1 MFGRKEPVA
10 WVTDYLA
17 AGPAPASATALKWL
31 RDQGISAILNLCG
44 EFPDLKGIEEKYGF
58 EVYYLPVPDEEAPA
72 LKELEKALAWLDE
85 ALYLGKKVYI
95 HCRHGVGRTGTVL
108 NSYLLRRGLG
118 HKLAGRRLKGVHGGP
133 ANFTQWRAV
142 RNYGKETGQLTCR
155 EPSLEF
161 NRTVDLGP
169 FIKDYLE
176 LVAQIEQT
184 VEEAGISRCGKD
196 HDGCSSIPIHLCF
209 VEAVALARARN
220 TVLSSETRLELIDR
234 AVEVS
239 RKERSAIRRQRGAR
253 VCMADVG
260 AKCPLWGEHGCRLY
274 AHRPVL
280 CRVYGLEGEAS
291 ERLWEKIQ
299 PRLNELSADIW
310 FALTGEFLETQPEF
324 PLSEVISGKYIERF
338 FTLMVGSTG
347 CV

>member
-1 MFGRKEPVA
+1 MFGRKEPVV

-17 AGPAPASATALKWL
+17 AGPAPASSTALDWL
-31 RDQGISAILNLCG
+31 RKQGITGILNLCG

-85 ALYLGKKVYI
+85 ALYLGKKVYV
-95 HCRHGVGRTGTVL
+95 HCRHGVGRTGTIL

-118 HKLAGRRLKGVHGGP
+118 HKLAGKRLKGLHDGP

-142 RNYGKETGQLTCR
+142 RKYGKETGQLTCR

-161 NRTVDLGP
+161 NRAVDLTP
-169 FIKDYLE
+169 FIGDYLE
-176 LVAQIEQT
+176 LVATIED
-184 VEEAGISRCGKD
+184 VVDEAGIDRCGKD
-196 HDGCSSIPIHLCF
+196 HDSCSHIPINLCF
-209 VEAVALARARN
+209 VEAVTLSRARN
-220 TVLSSETRLELIDR
+220 TALSSEKRIELIDR

-239 RKERSAIRRQRGAR
+239 RKERSAKRRQRGAE

-260 AKCPLWGEHGCRLY
+260 AKCPLWDTTCLLY
-274 AHRPVL
+274 EHRPVL
-280 CRVYGLEGEAS
+280 CRMFGLEGEAS

-299 PRLNELSADIW
+299 PRLDELSADIW
-310 FALTGEFLETQPEF
+310 FALTGEFLEEKPEF
-324 PLSEVISGKYIERF
+324 PLSEVISGKYVERF
-338 FTLMVGSTG
+338 FTLMMGQTG